1 MVKESSYY
9 SEYIGNYFNLIDK
22 EVKKSYDLA
31 NECRKMGLDPEFK
44 VDIPLANDVA
54 ERVEAL
60 IGAED
65 SNIVGK
71 GLPEKIRVFEKEYGP
86 GDWRVSL
93 KIAESVARQEFCE
106 FESEEKALEMGVRA
120 GLAYLTLGI
129 VSAPLEG
136 FVELKLKDRMDGKG
150 KYISCYFAGPIRAAG
165 GTAQSVSVLIADYL
179 GIKFGYASYD
189 PTPEEIERY
198 ISELDSYNRI
208 ISRLQYF
215 PTDEELVFLL
225 KHLRIEINGDPTS
238 KREVLI
244 HKDLP
249 RAGTPLIR
257 GGMCLVLAEGLCQKG
272 KKIVKQIHKW
282 GKDFGLDNWLFLDEF
297 LELQKKLHATE
308 KKEDDLEKTVVSNSR
323 FIEDIV
329 AGRPVF
335 SYPLKQGGFRLRYGR
350 TRLTGLAAAAIHPAT
365 LHILNDFIA
374 TGSQLKVE
382 RPGKAC
388 AITPCDYIKGP
399 LVRLDNGDFVEIKTI
414 DEALKL
420 RNKVKKIVFLGDI
433 LFNYGDFSENG
444 SMLVPSAFVPE
455 WWVLDLK
462 EKDVKKEYS
471 SLVENSFQKISF
483 QKALEI
489 SEKLRIPL
497 HPDFVF
503 FWNRISVEELRKLVE
518 FIENNSVFSNDELV
532 SELRIKKNIEIKEL
546 LEKLGVIHK
555 ERIDYYLIEGDVCK
569 AFLFQI
575 KNKENKGFIKEF
587 DGRTSLEIINNN
599 CFIEIKDVCGTPIGT
614 RLGRPEKAKLRKL
627 KGSPQC
633 LFPCGEEGGRLRN
646 LTTSYEKGFVESGF
660 ALRYCEKCRRETIYT
675 SCEICNNLTV
685 EQRYC
690 NKCKKI
696 TDELM
701 HCGQETIFYSNRRIN
716 IKHYMNQALK
726 NLGVELPV
734 LFKGVRGMTS
744 KKKIPEHLEKGIL
757 RAINEVYVNKDGT
770 IRYDMIET
778 PITHFKPS
786 EINVSIKR
794 LKELG
799 YEKDIN
805 GEELKNENQI
815 IELFPQDLILPDCD
829 YSDASAKKELFKVC
843 NFVDDLL
850 IKFYKKKPFYKLKTP
865 DDLIGHLVIG
875 LAPHTSAGIVG
886 RIIGFSKTQGFYAHP
901 SYHAAMRRNCDGDE
915 SCVMML
921 MDALLNFS
929 RQFLPDRR
937 GGRAMDA
944 PLVLTSRLIPNEVDS
959 EVHGMDIVSYYPK
972 EFYEATLELKYPWEV
987 EIKQLGDVLDTPE
1000 QYEGIKFTHPV
1011 SNMNLGPVISSY
1023 KTIESMLDKVFK
1035 QMELQEKICAVDE
1048 ADAGGR
1054 LINKHFMKDIKGN
1067 LRKFSLQQFRC
1078 VNCNAKYRRIPLS
1091 GKCPVCKGRII
1102 QTVTEGGVIKYI
1114 EPALKISEKYELP
1127 EYLKQTIKL
1136 VKNNVE
1142 TTFGEEKEKQTG
1154 LNEWLKK

>member
-1 MVKESSYY
+1 MSIDSEKHY
-9 SEYIGNYFNLIDK
+9 SNYIENYFNLIEK
-22 EVKKSYDLA
+22 SVNKSYGLA
-31 NECRKMGLDPEFK
+31 KECRKMGLDPETK

-71 GLPEKIRVFEKEYGP
+71 GLPERIREFEKKYGA
-86 GDWRVSL
+86 GDWRVAL
-93 KIAESVARQEFCE
+93 KIAESVAKQEFCS
-106 FESEEKALEMGVRA
+106 FKSEEKALEMGVRT

-179 GIKFGYASYD
+179 GIKFGYQSYD

-198 ISELDSYNRI
+198 ISEIDSYHRM
-208 ISRLQYF
+208 ISRLQYY
-215 PTDEELVFLL
+215 PSDEELVFLL

-249 RAGTPLIR
+249 RVGTPLIR
-257 GGMCLVLAEGLCQKG
+257 GGMCLVLAEGLSQKG

-282 GKDFGLDNWLFLDEF
+282 GKEFGLENWLFLDEF
-297 LELQKKLHATE
+297 LALQKKLHSTTE
-308 KKEDDLEKTVVSNSR
+308 KTDVEKTVVSNSR

-329 AGRPVF
+329 AGRPIF

-350 TRLTGLAAAAIHPAT
+350 SRLTGLAAAGINPIT
-365 LHILNDFIA
+365 LYILDSFIA

-388 AITPCDYIKGP
+388 AVTPCDSIRGP
-399 LVRLDNGDFVEIKTI
+399 LVRLDNGDFIEIKTQE
-414 DEALKL
+414 EAIKLKD
-420 RNKVKKIVFLGDI
+420 RVKKIVFLGDI

-444 SMLVPSAFVPE
+444 SMLVPSAYVPE
-455 WWVLDLK
+455 WWVLDVK
-462 EKDVKKEYS
+462 EKDINKDYIF
-471 SLVENSFQKISF
+471 LTDNPFQHITFS
-483 QKALEI
+483 KALEI
-489 SEKLRIPL
+489 SNNLKVPL

-503 FWNRISVEELRKLVE
+503 FWNRIEKDDLKFLVN
-518 FIENNSVFSNDELV
+518 FIKNNSIFDNE
-532 SELRIKKNIEIKEL
+532 ELRIKKDAKIKDL

-555 ERIDYYLIEGDVCK
+555 EKIDFYLIEKDICK
-569 AFLFQI
+569 AFLYQI
-575 KNKENKGFIKEF
+575 KNNGFIKNFE
-587 DGRTSLEIINNN
+587 GTTALEIINNN
-599 CFIEIKDVCGTPIGT
+599 TPIEIKDVCGTPIGT

-646 LTTSYEKGFVESGF
+646 LTTSYENGFVESNF
-660 ALRYCEKCRRETIYT
+660 ALRYCEKCNKQTIYT
-675 SCEICNNLTV
+675 SCELCGNPTI
-685 EQRYC
+685 EQKYC
-690 NKCKKI
+690 VKCKKI
-696 TDELM
+696 TNESV
-701 HCGQETIFYSNRRIN
+701 HCGEETIFYSNRKID
-716 IKHYMNQALK
+716 IKHYMNCALK

-757 RAINEVYVNKDGT
+757 RAIHGVYVNKDGT
-770 IRYDMIET
+770 IRYDIIET

-786 EINVSIKR
+786 EINVSVEK

-805 GEELKNENQI
+805 GNALIDENQI

-829 YSDASAKKELFKVC
+829 YEGSSAKKELFKVC

-850 IKFYKKKPFYKLKTP
+850 VKFYKKKPFYNLKSP
-865 DDLIGHLVIG
+865 DDLVGHLVIG

-944 PLVLTSRLIPNEVDS
+944 PLVLTSKLIPNEVDS
-959 EVHGMDIVSYYPK
+959 EVHGMDIVSFYPK
-972 EFYEATLELKYPWEV
+972 EFYEATLDLKYPWEV
-987 EIKQLGDVLDTPE
+987 NIKQLGDVLNTPE
-1000 QYEGIKFTHPV
+1000 QYEGIKYTHPV
-1011 SNMNLGPVISSY
+1011 SNINLGPVISSY
-1023 KTIESMLDKVFK
+1023 KTIESMIDKVLK
-1035 QMELQEKICAVDE
+1035 QMKLQEKICAVDE

-1078 VNCNAKYRRIPLS
+1078 VNCNTKYRRIPLS
-1091 GKCPVCKGRII
+1091 GKCPICKGRII
-1102 QTVTEGGVIKYI
+1102 QTVTEGGVVKYI
-1114 EPALKISEKYELP
+1114 EPALTISKKYKLP
-1127 EYLKQTIKL
+1127 NYLRQTIKL

-1142 TTFGEEKEKQTG
+1142 STFGEEKEQQTD
-1154 LNEWLKK
+1154 LNTWFKTL